1 VSSSTAVFIRGD
13 RRSRVLLGDLN
24 LVASQKI
31 AMLSPS
37 QASIAETNWKFVS
50 QLLKESKQKTKRIL
64 LEKLGLEAVEWGHG
78 QIGNL
83 CWGSVTFWCGSGS
96 GTSDLQIRIRLRIR
110 LLSSVTLR
118 EQKKFFFHIVS
129 YCITYPQAH
138 YLQS

>member
-1 VSSSTAVFIRGD
+1 VPNLSSSTTAVFIRGD
-13 RRSRVLLGDLN
+13 RRSRALDLN

-78 QIGNL
+78 QLGYFI
-83 CWGSVTFWCGSGS
+83 
-96 GTSDLQIRIRLRIR
+96 
-110 LLSSVTLR
+110 LLNSNSML
-118 EQKKFFFHIVS
+118 
-129 YCITYPQAH
+129 
-138 YLQS
+138 LL